1 MKRKKTSRAIM
12 AERKLC
18 FGLCNRRKSTKVT
31 DVEAD
36 EGGDPNSKEFYSYST
51 IVTMMNDNERKSKSR
66 YKKLNDTYDQ

>member
-1 MKRKKTSRAIM
+1 MS
-12 AERKLC
+12 ERKWC

-36 EGGDPNSKEFYSYST
+36 EGGNPNSKEFNPLL
-51 IVTMMNDNERKSKSR
+51 ILVTMMNDNERKSKSR

>member
-36 EGGDPNSKEFYSYST
+36 EGGDPNSKEFYS
-51 IVTMMNDNERKSKSR
+51 
-66 YKKLNDTYDQ
+66 